1 MYRVCVCGRAACL
14 SIYWRLTAR
23 NISCAIAPQTQ
34 QRQLNEMAQS
44 GNCNSPRGCHRYG
57 QRQRRRQ
64 RETVRGWALGGVVA
78 AAVAFDAKHVASRY
92 TAVLRSHSLSN
103 SFSLFRT
110 LFNCVCEL
118 HIKLLSNIKLTAALA
133 VAQSLQH
140 WGTHPLSP
148 RSTHTPCTVW

>member
-1 MYRVCVCGRAACL
+1 MPGENLKLFSTGRSVCIQGGEGVCTGCVCGRAACL

-64 RETVRGWALGGVVA
+64 RDCEGMGRSGRSGSSSCSIRCQACCQSIYGCIALP
-78 AAVAFDAKHVASRY
+78 
-92 TAVLRSHSLSN
+92 LPLSLSP
-103 SFSLFRT
+103 SFA
-110 LFNCVCEL
+110 
-118 HIKLLSNIKLTAALA
+118 LSLTACA
-133 VAQSLQH
+133 SCI
-140 WGTHPLSP
+140 LS
-148 RSTHTPCTVW
+148 CFQILN